1 MIKEKKPEAE
11 PVTKPQEI
19 EVNDPQVLRPT
30 ELPLV
35 VKLPAG
41 ASKAQ
46 IAYVKILNAYA
57 YQNSEKWAIK
67 KDVLIARLKALKDAP
82 DPIEPEYGLTIK
94 NKLTG

>member
-1 MIKEKKPEAE
+1 MKKEEKNEEKD
-11 PVTKPQEI
+11 EI
-19 EVNDPQVLRPT
+19 EVGDPQVLRPT

-35 VKLPAG
+35 VKLPDS

-46 IAYVKILNAYA
+46 IAYAKVLNAYA
-57 YQNSEKWAIK
+57 YQNSEKWKIK

-82 DPIEPEYGLTIK
+82 DPIVQEYGLTIK